1 MSSNYTTDSNGN
13 PALPASG
20 FSAWN
25 RTEELPYVLG
35 NDMVRE
41 IANDIANS
49 IIEDARTVHGP
60 VVWLTGNSYVPA
72 FRSFDMAE
80 RVWNAENNQDGELF
94 AFLVELVEDLLRA
107 ADVAMESPDYDNALY
122 AVDLKRWQY
131 VEEPTGD
138 DDDLNDEWE
147 PRTDD

>member
-1 MSSNYTTDSNGN
+1 MSSNYTTDSHDN
-13 PALPASG
+13 PAKLATRSYD
-20 FSAWN
+20 
-25 RTEELPYVLG
+25 RTIGLPYVMG
-35 NDMVRE
+35 EGMVRE

-80 RVWNAENNQDGELF
+80 RVWNAENNDDGELF
-94 AFLVELVEDLLRA
+94 EFLVELVEDRLRD

-131 VEEPTGD
+131 VEDPMGD
-138 DDDLNDEWE
+138 DINDEWE
-147 PRTDD
+147 PRTDG